1 MAITRWRWRSCL
13 WGGASP
19 TFRAADVASLTTSSG
34 WICKEKQR
42 ETQKRTLN
50 LDHCIDDSEEMKRAA
65 DEQVRFFFWPKTRA
79 QGPVVGIICTDN
91 RHSCRKQKM
100 GKWSRKKARI
110 PSNGQVNT
118 SCAPARTQN
127 HCGATKIYQLG
138 RFSHWLGAG
147 SQGGQICHILS
158 PQIKSSN
165 ARFFPPWLQDVLYC
179 V

>member
-1 MAITRWRWRSCL
+1 
-13 WGGASP
+13 
-19 TFRAADVASLTTSSG
+19 
-34 WICKEKQR
+34 
-42 ETQKRTLN
+42 
-50 LDHCIDDSEEMKRAA
+50 MKRAA
-65 DEQVRFFFWPKTRA
+65 DEQVRFFFSPKKTRA
-79 QGPVVGIICTDN
+79 HGPVVGIICTDN

-118 SCAPARTQN
+118 SCAAARTQN
-127 HCGATKIYQLG
+127 HCEATKIYQLG

-165 ARFFPPWLQDVLYC
+165 DRFFLPGFKMCYIVFKLWFVRYYNVWPLFSQQTRVSQKRNWSPF
-179 V
+179 